1 MTLCLVLVSLVAM
14 AQVKQEYVNPKFYK
28 LAQKHEKVAVIPFE
42 TQIGLRQ
49 KEREKFTEDQIRK
62 MEAEEGISVQNGLT
76 NWFLRK
82 AGKKGM
88 PIEFQDVTTTN
99 ALLAKAGITAA
110 NMKNYT
116 PQEIAGIL
124 GVDAVMGGLFKTSKP
139 MSEGASAALGALVGF
154 WGATNTGDI
163 TITLTNAADG
173 TTLWKY
179 GRDLSGGLGSSVDSL
194 IDYIMKKASKKFP
207 YFFMEKYEK
216 DAKK

>member
-1 MTLCLVLVSLVAM
+1 
-14 AQVKQEYVNPKFYK
+14 
-28 LAQKHEKVAVIPFE
+28 
-42 TQIGLRQ
+42 
-49 KEREKFTEDQIRK
+49 
-62 MEAEEGISVQNGLT
+62 
-76 NWFLRK
+76 
-82 AGKKGM
+82 
-88 PIEFQDVTTTN
+88 
-99 ALLAKAGITAA
+99 
-110 NMKNYT
+110 
-116 PQEIAGIL
+116 
-124 GVDAVMGGLFKTSKP
+124 